1 MTYRNQKG
9 GNTMNKYTKIQLY
22 AGLVLNVVVIS
33 AAAFGAAMYSF

>member
-1 MTYRNQKG
+1 MSKH
-9 GNTMNKYTKIQLY
+9 TKFQIY